1 VGGEANTTTMRAVAS
16 VLKAATI
23 VPIGSV
29 GEAISM
35 LRSGQIDA
43 FALGRDS
50 LVPYQKEIS
59 GSRILDGH
67 FHITGIAIAVPK
79 SRPAAL
85 AYVRA
90 FIESA
95 KASGMIRRAFDD
107 AGMQATAVAPA
118 E

>member
-1 VGGEANTTTMRAVAS
+1 MRSGGSALISGPAYVEFESTCLVLGTSDFKTVSDLDRAGVRVGGEANTTTMRAVAS

-67 FHITGIAIAVPK
+67 FHITGI
-79 SRPAAL
+79 
-85 AYVRA
+85 
-90 FIESA
+90 
-95 KASGMIRRAFDD
+95 
-107 AGMQATAVAPA
+107 
-118 E
+118 